1 MIKCFIDLIGR
12 IVEAYIDDIIVKTR
26 RIDGLVHDLRVT
38 FDKLKSNNIKSNPE
52 KCVFGVPGGM
62 MLDFLVSKQGVEA
75 NPEKVSAITNMG
87 PVQDLKGDQ
96 QVIGCLAS
104 LNRFVSRLGERELPL
119 YKLLREV
126 DRFEWSAEAQER
138 LMVSKA
144 S

>member
-1 MIKCFIDLIGR
+1 MIKCFIDLIRR

-26 RIDGLVHDLRVT
+26 WIDGLVHDLRVT

>member
-62 MLDFLVSKQGVEA
+62 MLDFLVSKRGVEA

-96 QVIGCLAS
+96 RVIGCLAS

>member
-26 RIDGLVHDLRVT
+26 WIDGLVHDLRVT

-62 MLDFLVSKQGVEA
+62 MLDFLVSKRGVEA

-96 QVIGCLAS
+96 RVIGCLAS

>member
-1 MIKCFIDLIGR
+1 MIKCFIDLIRR

-26 RIDGLVHDLRVT
+26 WIDGLVHDLRVT

-62 MLDFLVSKQGVEA
+62 MLDFLVSKRGVEA

-96 QVIGCLAS
+96 RVIGCLAS